1 MKTDFYSMNAPHLVV
16 IGCGFAGLELIK
28 NLNRKPVKVTVLDK
42 NNYFNFQPLMYQVA
56 SGGLGPDAIVYPLR
70 KIISTMPNVVFR
82 MAEVQHVDIAR
93 KELQT
98 SIGVVSY
105 DYLCIATGA
114 KTNFFGN
121 TDLEKFCMQLK
132 SIPDALDLRSDILQE
147 FEKALSESDFGKIE
161 RILNFVIVGGGPTG
175 VETAGALAEI
185 KKHVIPSDYKELDAS
200 KMHVYLVEAA
210 PRVLASMSEISS
222 KKAEKYLAE
231 LGVQVL
237 TNTSVVSYDAST
249 GQLKLSNGNILET
262 DTVIWSAGVMGK
274 TLDGISNELI
284 ARGNRYKTDSF
295 NRLEG
300 MNEVFA
306 IGDISYMTTDM
317 NYPNGHP
324 MVATVAQQQGRLLAK
339 NIIRLINKQ
348 PMQPFIYKNKGSM
361 ATIGRH
367 KAVFEIYGI
376 KMQGYIAWLGWMFL
390 HLMLLVGF
398 RNRLVV
404 FINWLWNYI
413 TYQRAIRIITRPF
426 VQKLS

>member
-1 MKTDFYSMNAPHLVV
+1 MRMNFYTLNAPHLVV

-28 NLNRKPVKVTVLDK
+28 KLKGKPIKVTVIDK

-56 SGGLGPDAIVYPLR
+56 SGGLGPDAIDYPLR
-70 KIISTMPNVVFR
+70 KIISKMPNVVFR
-82 MAEVQHVDIAR
+82 MAEVNYVDTD
-93 KELQT
+93 KKLLKT
-98 SIGVVSY
+98 TIGEISY
-105 DYLCIATGA
+105 DYVCIATGA

-121 TDLEKFCMQLK
+121 KEFEKYCMQLK

-147 FEKALSESDFGKIE
+147 FEKALSESDSGKIE
-161 RILNFVIVGGGPTG
+161 RILNFVVVGGGPTG

-185 KKHVIPSDYKELDAS
+185 KKHVIPADYKELDAS
-200 KMHVYLVEAA
+200 KMHVYLIEAA
-210 PRVLASMSEISS
+210 PRVLSTMSEISS
-222 KKAEKYLAE
+222 QKAEQFLKE
-231 LGVQVL
+231 LGVEVL
-237 TNTSVVSYDAST
+237 TNTSVVSYNASN
-249 GQLKLSNGNILET
+249 GQLTLSNNKVLET

-274 TLDGISNELI
+274 TIDGISAECI
-284 ARGNRYKTDSF
+284 ARGNRYKVDAY

-300 MNEVFA
+300 FENIFV
-306 IGDISYMTTDM
+306 IGDVAYMTSDK

-339 NIIRLINKQ
+339 NIIRLIKNE
-348 PMQPFIYKNKGSM
+348 PMQPFQYKNKGSM

-398 RNRLVV
+398 RNRVVV
-404 FINWLWNYI
+404 FINWLWNYV
-413 TYQRAIRIITRPF
+413 TYQRAIRIITRPYI
-426 VQKLS
+426 QKS